1 MRTLRHTTIMA
12 TLGLLA
18 CAPAALADVPG
29 GAVPGQVPGAQGD
42 QGAAGGATFGV
53 KPKVPA
59 STPSRPTVAGSI
71 ARVRRGVAY
80 APADAPLAVR
90 RVIWAGNKI
99 RSTPYVWGGGHASWR
114 ARGYDCSGSV
124 SYALHGGR
132 LLNTQLTSGDF
143 AGWGASGKG
152 RWVTIYANGGHVYMV
167 VAGLRFDTSMR
178 GSDTGSRW
186 QKAVRSPGGF
196 AVRHPK
202 GL

>member
-124 SYALHGGR
+124 SYALHGAR
-132 LLNTQLTSGDF
+132 LVRSAMPSGDYMD
-143 AGWGASGKG
+143 WGVSGRG
-152 RWVTIYANGGHVYMV
+152 RWITIYANGGHMYMV
-167 VAGLRFDTSMR
+167 VAGVRFDTS
-178 GSDTGSRW
+178 GAGAAGSRW
-186 QKAVRSPGGF
+186 QRAMRSGRGY
-196 AVRHPK
+196 AVRHPD